1 MSRYT
6 LAYVGFD
13 AQQQESIAAVLYFAA
28 SALDD
33 EWEAVAV
40 AAESNISFINLDSE
54 NGAQLLQAQ
63 QQLKKDYCLVLV
75 AEKID
80 ERFEHYWTL
89 EKKAQAPLSLRKLTE
104 LLNQVAAC
112 LTEISELPAEEVN
125 KITQKFLAQSQQ
137 SEQVQEIKVEAV
149 AQDSPKEQPA
159 KVEALATPKAIPQQL
174 ADLDFSIEDDLELNN
189 IEPAESDSIDID
201 PINLPVVELEIET
214 EVETEVETQTQE
226 LSELD
231 LLMGD
236 LGFDDT
242 ESDSMQDQQDTA
254 EQQGDPFE
262 LDLDSVLAMTDSAKP
277 NIKPKKE
284 VAEFVAKVVDDLNY
298 ATVTKYQEVLPDVKI
313 VLPTRTL
320 LSKNYFFGILQLALK
335 DKACRIIRLADL
347 PLLYVV
353 PDNKQ
358 FYFAGTDNQL
368 MQFIVADPKQLKART
383 VKKLQLEKLLSRLVN
398 LHPQALDVLFVRAV
412 LDVSQGRLLKGHEAT
427 RKVELKADL
436 AKIKIEIMT
445 EYVDIAEFMQQQSRD
460 LFAVAESLQVP
471 LATIFDFY
479 NTCFLLGYIRVL
491 PEETQQKVLPSN
503 KSKKPLGQFLKS
515 LFKK

>member
-40 AAESNISFINLDSE
+40 AAESNISFINLDAE
-54 NGAQLLQAQ
+54 NGEQLLQEQ

-80 ERFEHYWTL
+80 ECFEGYWSL

-112 LTEISELPAEEVN
+112 LTEISELPADEVD
-125 KITQKFLAQSQQ
+125 KITQKFLVQSQQ

-149 AQDSPKEQPA
+149 TQDSPKEQPV
-159 KVEALATPKAIPQQL
+159 KVEALVSPTAIPQQL
-174 ADLDFSIEDDLELNN
+174 ADLDFSIEGELELDN
-189 IEPAESDSIDID
+189 IEPVESDSIDID
-201 PINLPVVELEIET
+201 PINLPVVELETEIET
-214 EVETEVETQTQE
+214 ETETQA
-226 LSELD
+226 LFELD

-242 ESDSMQDQQDTA
+242 ESDSLQEQQQDTT
-254 EQQGDPFE
+254 EQQGNVFE

-383 VKKLQLEKLLSRLVN
+383 VKKLQLEKLLARLVN
-398 LHPQALDVLFVRAV
+398 LHPQALDALFIRAV
-412 LDVSQGRLLKGHEAT
+412 LDVSQGRLLKGHVAT
-427 RKVELKADL
+427 RKVELKANL
-436 AKIKIEIMT
+436 AEIKIEKMT
-445 EYVDIAEFMQQQSRD
+445 EYGDIAEFMQQQASD
-460 LFAVAESLQVP
+460 LFAAAESLQVP

-479 NTCFLLGYIRVL
+479 NICFLLGYIHML
-491 PEETQQKVLPSN
+491 PEEVQQKVMPSN
-503 KSKKPLGQFLKS
+503 KKSKKTLGQFLKS
-515 LFKK
+515 FFKK